1 MMMTIKIILLDYYIE
16 SFYKYNLIMSKQIQ
30 VTCCDIVSGKP
41 IGFKLYQDLCIKK
54 AEKT

>member
-1 MMMTIKIILLDYYIE
+1 MTMTIKIIFLDYYIE

-30 VTCCDIVSGKP
+30 VTCDIVSRKP
-41 IGFKLYQDLCIKK
+41 IGFKLYQDLCNKK